1 MLCITI
7 MEHIGIFERM
17 SWIIRT
23 QDITITNRVIQKAA
37 ITMKYDNGNSKETGY
52 HSVPEEKRR

>member
-1 MLCITI
+1 MKHRSEMLCITI
-7 MEHIGIFERM
+7 MEHIEIFERM

-37 ITMKYDNGNSKETGY
+37 
-52 HSVPEEKRR
+52 